1 MTVTWSAIVRQQ
13 RPPLGTYYVCV
24 IRREGGKPVRVIV
37 SGHETRAEA
46 EAALAVV
53 RLDPASYWREPRPR
67 GRKPAALRWVV
78 SCRQVASGV
87 WKVSL
92 ARCTRGPEGPTKRES
107 VVATCATQAE
117 AEAER
122 TRIRLDPAAHWREPR
137 EDHPQA
143 REAKRR
149 ASARRITRERAV
161 PVERQPE
168 PIEGGWLLGCG
179 VHKAARPAHPCPA
192 CARAAEE
199 TEAALAALLTV
210 ETMAVM
216 KRRAA

>member
-1 MTVTWSAIVRQQ
+1 MTTWSAVIRQQ
-13 RPPLGTYYVCV
+13 RPPLGTHYVCV
-24 IRREGGKPVRVIV
+24 IRREGGKPTRVIV

-53 RLDPASYWREPRPR
+53 RLDPAAHWREPRRR
-67 GRKPAALRWVV
+67 GLKPVPLRWSIGV
-78 SCRQVASGV
+78 RQALSGV

-92 ARCTRGPEGPTKRES
+92 ARCTRGPEGSTKRES
-107 VVATCATQAE
+107 VVATCATE
-117 AEAER
+117 AEALAER
-122 TRIRLDPAAHWREPR
+122 DRIRRDPAAHWREPR
-137 EDHPQA
+137 VDHPQT

-149 ASARRITRERAV
+149 ASARRVTLDRVV

-168 PIEGGWLLGCG
+168 PVDGGWLLGCG
-179 VHKAARPAHPCPA
+179 VHEAARPVHPCPA
-192 CARAAEE
+192 CARAAAE
-199 TEAALAALLTV
+199 TEAALRAVLTV